1 MIDNDTSTQYS
12 TQRTEQKGNKVM
24 QQLNKVLIVGD
35 TDYLDI
41 VSVHDQNDITM
52 ADHSGKAIELLI
64 NENFDH
70 LIIDAAHGEES
81 LNSYETILDFIKD
94 YPKKKTLN
102 VTICCSTKTSGIH
115 IRGVKMLK
123 QQQKFPFVQI
133 KKVTVRAHLERLSY

>member
-1 MIDNDTSTQYS
+1 
-12 TQRTEQKGNKVM
+12 M
-24 QQLNKVLIVGD
+24 QPLSRVLIVGD

-41 VSVHDQNDITM
+41 VSVYDKNDITM

-81 LNSYETILDFIKD
+81 LNSYEVILDFIKD
-94 YPKKKTLN
+94 YPKKNTPK
-102 VTICCSTKTSGIH
+102 VTICCSTKSSKIH
-115 IRGVKMLK
+115 IRYAIMLR

-133 KKVTVRAHLERLSY
+133 KKVTVRAHLDRLNYEE